1 MMVPIPERIVVA
13 LDPVD
18 FRKQIDGLAAACEQ
32 LGEEPLDG
40 TLVLFRN
47 RRRNG
52 LKALIWTHGGFTL
65 AYKRLERG
73 RFKWPVGEGN
83 KVRMTR
89 AELAALL
96 EGLDLTNVRRLSR
109 WNPKNQR
116 DEPPRTR

>member
-1 MMVPIPERIVVA
+1 MVPIPERIVVA
-13 LDPVD
+13 LNPID

-40 TLVLFRN
+40 TLVLYRN
-47 RRRNG
+47 KRGNG
-52 LKALIWTHGGFTL
+52 LKALLWTYGGFTL
-65 AYKRLERG
+65 AYKRLEWG
-73 RFKWPVGEGN
+73 RFRWPVADGD

-96 EGLDLTNVRRLSR
+96 EGLDLTRAKRLSR

-116 DEPPRTR
+116 DTRPARG

>member
-1 MMVPIPERIVVA
+1 MIVPIPGRIVVA

-18 FRKQIDGLAAACEQ
+18 FRKQIDGLAAAVEQ

-47 RRRNG
+47 KRKNA

-73 RFKWPVGEGN
+73 RFVWPSGDGET
-83 KVRMTR
+83 VRMTR

-96 EGLDLTNVRRLSR
+96 EGLDLSNVRRLSR

-116 DEPPRTR
+116 DTPPRKR